1 MLDKI
6 ILSIGICCKDSE
18 ATIRKALE
26 SIAFQDFPLDNLE
39 IIIVDG
45 GSKDKTLDIVKEFL
59 QRTKIKGRIF
69 YDKGA
74 GLSTARQIVLDNAQG
89 EYILWLDS
97 DVVLARDFIKQQVNF
112 LKETPHAGLV
122 RGGRRFVESK
132 NLVAD
137 VQNLLCCAIDVESL
151 GATISRVEVLRQ
163 IGGFDKRIKGAAE
176 DTDIKTKLLIRNWHY
191 LINEKAVFFHS
202 PKDTLRGLFKQYLWY
217 GYGGHFI
224 HHKYS
229 RLINIPY
236 RLPPIFFG
244 WGLKVFRKS
253 YRNNHKKKS
262 LLIPLLCLFISICWC
277 LGFLQAHIE
286 GYGHSIKKPEF
297 AADVVLGTKRKL
309 QRKHCLSSVT
319 SAEK

>member
-97 DVVLARDFIKQQVNF
+97 DVVLARDFIKQQLSF
-112 LKETPHAGLV
+112 LIKRPRAGLV
-122 RGGRRFVESK
+122 RGRGYFTESRDF
-132 NLVAD
+132 VAD
-137 VQNLLCCAIDVESL
+137 VQNLLFCSIDVVYF
-151 GATISRVEVLRQ
+151 GATLSRVAALKQ
-163 IGGFDKRIKGAAE
+163 IGGFDRRIKGASE
-176 DTDIKTKLLIRNWHY
+176 DVDIKIRMLIYNWDC
-191 LINEKAVFFHS
+191 LINEEAIFFHV
-202 PKDTLRGLFKQYLWY
+202 PKDTLQDLFKQYSWY
-217 GYGGHFI
+217 GYGDHFL

-229 RLINIPY
+229 GLIKIPY

-244 WGLKVFRKS
+244 WGLKLSKKS
-253 YRNNHKKKS
+253 YRNLHKKKCF
-262 LLIPLLCLFISICWC
+262 LIPLLCLFISVCWC
-277 LGFLQAHIE
+277 LGFFKAHIE
-286 GYGHSIKKPEF
+286 GYGHSIKKPEI
-297 AADVVLGTKRKL
+297 DKETLRLIKSKRKD
-309 QRKHCLSSVT
+309 S
-319 SAEK
+319 